1 MQCYMCVLLFLQ
13 QSYLFTLECLA
24 KCLMHSVCV
33 LCCTVL
39 SDSFWP
45 HGPPDPIRLL
55 CPWNCL
61 GNNSGVGC
69 HFLLQGTFP
78 TQGLNSCL
86 PFSSCPRSF
95 PAPGSFLFFFFFSFF
110 SDSLHQVA
118 KYWSFSVSPSS
129 EYAELI
135 SFRIDWFDFLA
146 VQEMIVD
153 TVYPKYLPKNVSYV
167 FFFGISQSS
176 YMR

>member
-1 MQCYMCVLLFLQ
+1 MMNYCCSVTKLCPTLCDPMDCSTPDFPVLHHFLKLMSIESVMPSNHLILCLPLFL
-13 QSYLFTLECLA
+13 
-24 KCLMHSVCV
+24 
-33 LCCTVL
+33 L
-39 SDSFWP
+39 SS
-45 HGPPDPIRLL
+45 I
-55 CPWNCL
+55 
-61 GNNSGVGC
+61 
-69 HFLLQGTFP
+69 FP
-78 TQGLNSCL
+78 STRV
-86 PFSSCPRSF
+86 FS
-95 PAPGSFLFFFFFSFF
+95 FFFFFPFF
-110 SDSLHQVA
+110 SDSLPQVA

-146 VQEMIVD
+146 VQEMIAD